1 MATGAVP
8 VDGKAPPSS
17 DPAVYQEYESKW
29 ATYPA
34 DAEGWLQ
41 RARDVAAV
49 LAVDAAAREK
59 ANQSPRAEIA
69 LLKHSG
75 LLKVLGPKKYGGG
88 EQPWSVGYQAIR
100 EVAKGDGYVYHTG
113 QRAMTRH

>member
-1 MATGAVP
+1 MADNIP
-8 VDGKAPPSS
+8 VQIHPAT

-29 ATYPA
+29 ATLPT
-34 DAEGWLQ
+34 DAEGWVQ
-41 RARDVAAV
+41 RARDVASV

-59 ANQSPRAEIA
+59 ANKSPKAEVA

-88 EQPWSVGYQAIR
+88 EQPWSVAYKTIR
-100 EVAKGDGYVYHTG
+100 EVAKADG
-113 QRAMTRH
+113 